1 MATYLPKGT
10 LLNVYAVVDMMDN
23 IKSAL
28 STVIDWRPS
37 GDKLLPG
44 PTVT

>member
-1 MATYLPKGT
+1 MATYLPKAT

-23 IKSAL
+23 IAL